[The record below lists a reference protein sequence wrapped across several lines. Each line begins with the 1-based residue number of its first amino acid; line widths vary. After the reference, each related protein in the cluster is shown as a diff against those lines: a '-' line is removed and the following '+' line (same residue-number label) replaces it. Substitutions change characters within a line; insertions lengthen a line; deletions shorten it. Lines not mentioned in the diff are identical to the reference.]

1 MNDRHVGLMENY
13 DLEVLSA
20 KKGRGAFLFET
31 NIGTVILKE
40 YAGYKEKSSFQE
52 AVLTMIQ
59 DNGFTHVERIIKNK
73 EGELLTIDGEGTG
86 YILKTYKEG
95 RECNVRDEQECI
107 LAMETLAGLHKA
119 SVVNKELSPS
129 YQAFSVFCEFEKH
142 NKELRRVKKFL
153 KEKGQKNDFEL
164 YLMQCYDYFFEM
176 AIRIADKLQESE
188 DKTEKHTLNC
198 ICHGDYQHHNLVMT
212 QDGLFLINFEK
223 CMQDSPVR
231 DIYLFMRK
239 LLEKNDWNKEL
250 GFMLLSAYERKN
262 KLTAS
267 DYIQLYYRMAYPE
280 KFWKIVNFYYNSGKA
295 WIPGKNFEKLMKVN
309 MQEVQKIDFLEDFRK
324 KYAIL

>member
-13 DLEVLSA
+13 DLEVFST

-40 YAGYKEKSSFQE
+40 YTGYKEKSCFQE
-52 AVLTMIQ
+52 AILSMIQ
-59 DNGFTHVERIIKNK
+59 DNGFKRVERIIKNK
-73 EGELLTIDGEGTG
+73 EGELLTMDGEGTG
-86 YILKTYKEG
+86 YVLKTYKEG
-95 RECNVRDEQECI
+95 RECNIHDEQECI
-107 LAMETLAGLHKA
+107 LAMETLAELHKA
-119 SVVNKELSPS
+119 SVVREERLPGF
-129 YQAFSVFCEFEKH
+129 QPFPVCREFEKH
-142 NKELRRVKKFL
+142 NKELRRVRKFL
-153 KEKGQKNDFEL
+153 KEKGQKSDFEL

-176 AIRIADKLQESE
+176 AITIADKLKEAENQTKKS
-188 DKTEKHTLNC
+188 DLMY

-212 QDGLFLINFEK
+212 RDGLFLINFEK
-223 CMQDSPVR
+223 CLQDSPVR

-250 GFMLLSAYERKN
+250 GFMLLSAYEKKN
-262 KLTAS
+262 ELMPS
-267 DYIQLYYRMAYPE
+267 DYMQLYYRMSYPE

-295 WIPGKNFEKLMKVN
+295 WIPGKNFEKLIKVN
-309 MQEVQKIDFLEDFRK
+309 IQEEQKTDFLEDFRK